1 MASFSKIVKSI
12 FKSLSRSDYPVLNSQ
27 LNFKI
32 WLTYI
37 LDAGLTSMRA
47 LFYRLNKSGINVHM
61 STFSKANKTRTDGS
75 FQRIYAQLIEKVK
88 RKNSAFQHILFP
100 IDSTVITLTS
110 KLFWEQGY
118 HQVKLINGFNLT
130 QNITSECLINFGQ
143 EHDAKFRD
151 YILTMIPDNAVALM
165 DRGFAGWDFLDELSQ
180 LNHLF
185 IVRIKNNM
193 KTDLNHDRYRIVQ
206 FYDIDSGVEYRLAT
220 NLKGLSDEEV
230 AELYRHRWGIETLW
244 KFLKMHLCLEKLI
257 TKSLNGV
264 TNQIYMILIAY
275 LILELIEIPIF
286 YGHKLLDKL
295 RYLQFEL
302 SRRCSV
308 IHWSFDWQP
317 EILVS

>member
-185 IVRIKNNM
+185 IVRSVESRN
-193 KTDLNHDRYRIVQ
+193 KTLHFKRQVSPVASQ
-206 FYDIDSGVEYRLAT
+206 SSSGL
-220 NLKGLSDEEV
+220 LS
-230 AELYRHRWGIETLW
+230 
-244 KFLKMHLCLEKLI
+244 
-257 TKSLNGV
+257 
-264 TNQIYMILIAY
+264 
-275 LILELIEIPIF
+275 
-286 YGHKLLDKL
+286 
-295 RYLQFEL
+295 
-302 SRRCSV
+302 SV
-308 IHWSFDWQP
+308 D
-317 EILVS
+317 